1 MKRLYSF
8 AVCIALV
15 CLAVSCGSRNRIDKA
30 VKDFHHSQ
38 VKVPLDSMVRLSSKP
53 FPSIYGKA
61 KYIYVMYVD
70 SVSCG
75 DCAISHLQDWAAIDL
90 TDAYKSGALR
100 YAFVIA
106 PRQGQF
112 RHVIEKLR
120 EDTVYR
126 DFIFVDTTGVF
137 ERSNPNLP
145 ANKLLHTFMINA
157 QGEVEL
163 IGSPISNSRIKDMI
177 VKIAGGKGSKD

>member
-15 CLAVSCGSRNRIDKA
+15 CLVVSCGSRNRIDKA
-30 VKDFHHSQ
+30 VKGFHHSQ
-38 VKVPLDSMVRLSSKP
+38 IKVPLDSMVRLSSKP
-53 FPSIYGKA
+53 FPSIYGEA

-70 SVSCG
+70 SASCG

-90 TDAYKSGALR
+90 TDAYKSGALK

-106 PRQGQF
+106 PRQGLF
-112 RHVIEKLR
+112 RHVIEKLG
-120 EDTVYR
+120 ENTVYK
-126 DFIFVDTTGVF
+126 DFIFVDTAGVF

-145 ANKLLHTFMINA
+145 TNKLLHTFMINTH
-157 QGEVEL
+157 GEVEL
-163 IGSPISNSRIKDMI
+163 IGSPINNSRIKNMLEKI
-177 VKIAGGKGSKD
+177 VGGKDCKD